1 MMGWYDRGVGWGSG
15 VGMLLMLLVWGGLIA
30 LGIWAVARLTRGG
43 GQPAQPTAGLETPR
57 QILDRRFASGEI
69 TAEQYAE
76 ARRVLEGRSSTG
88 SSTGTGAPPQ
98 G

>member
-1 MMGWYDRGVGWGSG
+1 MMGWYNNGAGWGSG

-30 LGIWAVARLTRGG
+30 LGIWAVSRLTRGS
-43 GQPAQPTAGLETPR
+43 GQSAQPTPGVETPR

-69 TAEQYAE
+69 NAEQYAE
-76 ARRVLEGRSSTG
+76 TRRVLEGRSSTG
-88 SSTGTGAPPQ
+88 TPTGTPPQ

>member
-1 MMGWYDRGVGWGSG
+1 MMGWYHDGWGWGSG
-15 VGMLLMLLVWGGLIA
+15 VGMLLMLLVWGALIA
-30 LGIWAVARLTRGG
+30 LGIWTVARLTRGSG
-43 GQPAQPTAGLETPR
+43 AAQQTPPSETPR

-88 SSTGTGAPPQ
+88 TPPQ
-98 G
+98 A